1 MKKDDFNHNIKDE
14 SGRADDHRETE
25 DNNDVPETD
34 AFSEPGA
41 DRKKRHS
48 RRKKS
53 ETLVMLNIG
62 LLVAIALVI
71 VFSVFKLLKWNQGQK
86 VEIDANASSSA
97 YDVEVLDQV
106 FLQPDSDLA
115 GHKDDGKET
124 ILCLGNDPFSD
135 DTSDTGMAGM
145 IAKKTGATVYNAAF
159 PSSTVAIKNATFDSS
174 YPIDMY
180 SFFYVS
186 QFIAKGDFSAME
198 QLAPTM
204 GNDQYVKSVDTLKSI
219 DFNNVDMIVV
229 MYDGQDY
236 LNGNTCYDP
245 NNDVNP
251 QTYAGAYDS
260 GLKAIH
266 KKYPFIRLVV
276 MSLTY
281 CLAYDSNGKM
291 IDADNEDLGDGKL
304 STYLIKLIDVCE
316 DVGVTM
322 EDNYYGTI
330 DADNYKEYLTD
341 NIHLNEKARDYITDH
356 LVKLVFSDNS
366 AGTAGTSK

>member
-25 DNNDVPETD
+25 ANNDVPETD

-71 VFSVFKLLKWNQGQK
+71 VFSAFKLLKWNQGQK